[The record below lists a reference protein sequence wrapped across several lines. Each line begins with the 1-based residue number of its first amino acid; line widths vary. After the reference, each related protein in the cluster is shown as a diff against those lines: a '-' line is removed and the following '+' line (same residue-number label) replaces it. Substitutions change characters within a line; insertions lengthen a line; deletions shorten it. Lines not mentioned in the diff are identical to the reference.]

1 MFAQCERSFKREWNN
16 VCATANAAARQCLT
30 DTESVM
36 ATKRFT
42 EAVVTPELTEAPLWR
57 HAYEKRHGYAPDAQL
72 LTMLFSGARLG
83 QSAYSRMMHQ
93 IALEHPVMTA
103 LVARMRSLKKLIAK
117 VVTQQQDKGEVRITS
132 LGCGPAKEM
141 VSFLMEHEV
150 QSPLKLTLID
160 RSEEAL
166 AAAHLEIGR
175 LRSLWGEKLHI
186 DCLYLPVDA
195 MIQDTEVISALAPQ
209 HLIYSSGL
217 LDSIGNVPAKA
228 LISRLYGRLN
238 VNGHMALGAMVAP
251 GRNMWS
257 MEFVLD
263 WSLAYRTA
271 PAMSEL
277 TTGLPNAEVTLANDE
292 NDVAWMLHIKRSQ

>member
-1 MFAQCERSFKREWNN
+1 
-16 VCATANAAARQCLT
+16 
-30 DTESVM
+30 
-36 ATKRFT
+36 
-42 EAVVTPELTEAPLWR
+42 
-57 HAYEKRHGYAPDAQL
+57 
-72 LTMLFSGARLG
+72 
-83 QSAYSRMMHQ
+83 MMHQ